1 MAYLAAHLC
10 TTSIVDIVFYVY
22 MRSPH
27 RTSIFQDRTYQALLT
42 IVFDMSG
49 ALTEVALKKIFNIII
64 LTSNVVNTYANS
76 MIDDGQ

>member
-10 TTSIVDIVFYVY
+10 TTSIVDIVFYNYVY

-27 RTSIFQDRTYQALLT
+27 STSIFQDRTYQALLT

-49 ALTEVALKKIFNIII
+49 ALTEVALKKIFNNII
-64 LTSNVVNTYANS
+64 LASNEVN
-76 MIDDGQ
+76 MLIP